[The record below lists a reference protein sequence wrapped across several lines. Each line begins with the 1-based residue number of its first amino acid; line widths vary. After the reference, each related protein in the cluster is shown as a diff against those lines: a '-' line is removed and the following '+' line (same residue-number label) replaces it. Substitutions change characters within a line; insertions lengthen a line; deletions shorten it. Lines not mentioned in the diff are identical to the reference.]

1 MNDSDLSQKMKRLTQ
16 WLDSQ
21 RPPGH
26 FIQKRFGGPPL
37 GSCYLTIDPARQARF
52 ASGNINRVYL
62 CGAEPGM
69 DSGSIRHFIDLFA
82 AEGIGRFFVWL
93 SPGPQMDAVRRWLNA
108 SGLTR
113 VQWTGYP
120 TPDIRDAAYAR
131 TILSESAASRLP
143 GSV

>member
-1 MNDSDLSQKMKRLTQ
+1 MNTIDLSLKMKRLTQ
-16 WLDSQ
+16 WLDGQ
-21 RPPGH
+21 RPSAR
-26 FIQKRFGGPPL
+26 FIRKRFD
-37 GSCYLTIDPARQARF
+37 GSPFGNCYVTIDADRQARF
-52 ASGNINRVYL
+52 ASGNMNRVYL